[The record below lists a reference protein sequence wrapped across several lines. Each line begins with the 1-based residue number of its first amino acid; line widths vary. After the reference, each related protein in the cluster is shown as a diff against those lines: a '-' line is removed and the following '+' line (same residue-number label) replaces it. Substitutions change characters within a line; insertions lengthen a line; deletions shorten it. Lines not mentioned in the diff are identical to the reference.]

1 MSNHWGSPYGFSF
14 RRNGS
19 HLSTKTDCGQTWQ
32 PFHACCPN
40 GNHCPTQNNVNCYS
54 SDADCGDLF
63 QQQPHCANSIGN
75 LLKANSYFCC
85 PPETVG
91 FSRKQ
96 NGSVGCAE
104 SVEDVGEEYNL
115 LATIYTGSC
124 LHTRLSF
131 NIYPITP
138 SMISTS
144 LATSTLPTTSTTVP
158 PTQTSTTNTS
168 PQDRSLQFSQ
178 VNTGAV
184 AGGVVGGVAGV
195 AIVAFLLWFYIR
207 RRAASLRQ
215 GPRASYSY
223 GSGTPEAVV
232 ARNSVPQELDCH
244 DGAQPPRYELGAQGT
259 TTQPEMRVTNRV

>member
-1 MSNHWGSPYGFSF
+1 MSNDWGSPYSFSF
-14 RRNGS
+14 RRNGP
-19 HLSTKTDCGQTWQ
+19 HLRTETDCGQTWQ

-40 GNHCPTQNNVNCYS
+40 GNHCPTQNNVKCSS
-54 SDADCGDLF
+54 SDADCPDLLKK
-63 QQQPHCANSIGN
+63 QPRCANSTGN
-75 LLKANSYFCC
+75 LLKANGYFCC
-85 PPETVG
+85 PPETVA
-91 FSRKQ
+91 FSRKE
-96 NGSVGCAE
+96 NGWRLF
-104 SVEDVGEEYNL
+104 L
-115 LATIYTGSC
+115 LVRVYTLGRVLTS
-124 LHTRLSF
+124 T
-131 NIYPITP
+131 PIAS
-138 SMISTS
+138 SMISIW
-144 LATSTLPTTSTTVP
+144 LVTSTLPTTSTTVP

-168 PQDRSLQFSQ
+168 PQDRSSQFSQ

-215 GPRASYSY
+215 GPRASSYSY
-223 GSGTPEAVV
+223 GSGTPKAVV